1 MLTGR
6 PSYIQLLDGMCHN
19 LQKLLP
25 SQRKRGGAVRSH
37 DGVKTSERGVPPKL
51 NKSWNKQ
58 RRKENEPWDSQS
70 LPLEVVLMKIVCK
83 PPRCPF
89 VIELLEWFETDMAFI
104 IIMEQPESCVTL
116 LKYCS
121 DLPIIMPE
129 VQAKSIMRQL
139 VKALHHCHT
148 RGVFH
153 RDIKLDNI
161 ILNTR
166 TMQLKLIDF
175 GFGYIRQNTTYTEY
189 GDTPVTFPS
198 EWITEDEKRLV
209 SATVRELGLLLLG
222 IFLGGAIIVFEED
235 LFGFEKH
242 MSKAMNQLVSSCY
255 NLNSRKNKVNHM
267 KRKQGHGQN
276 SEPEMMRQ
284 WTEQKHVKRQE
295 TGSRPL
301 TSKAGT
307 VLVENH
313 LEAPCS
319 FTVRESKKRKDHL
332 NRKSINDHEELLA
345 KKMMTET
352 EQKHVKRR
360 GTGSRPV
367 KQIHIIKE
375 VNSFFELYST
385 GAQLGRGA
393 FSSVYAGVRIS
404 DGKEPCDRESFP
416 LELAIMKLL
425 CKQPRC
431 PYVIELLEWFE
442 TDTAFILILER
453 PEPCVTLFDYCRSLQ
468 NQVPDAQAQSI
479 MQQLVKALRHCHDR
493 GVFHRDMKLDN
504 ILSNIQTME
513 VKLIDFGFSFLRKDT
528 TCTECDGSSS
538 SSKDLRTRQA
548 CLRQPPGSLYEFA

>member
-1 MLTGR
+1 MDYTWRKCPVSSLNLSG
-6 PSYIQLLDGMCHN
+6 PSGPFTTKGWRCTN
-19 LQKLLP
+19 LE
-25 SQRKRGGAVRSH
+25 RKRWDVLAKRVEIKSKQDHMKRETGYVKRNKIQSGLNPFAKGRFFARYTVGKMLGKGAFGTVYAGVRKM
-37 DGVKTSERGVPPKL
+37 DGKKVAIKRTLKEFSEHVTF
-51 NKSWNKQ
+51 
-58 RRKENEPWDSQS
+58 PWDSQS

-242 MSKAMNQLVSSCY
+242 MSKACY
-255 NLNSRKNKVNHM
+255 SLISWCFKGDPK
-267 KRKQGHGQN
+267 KQ
-276 SEPEMMRQ
+276 P
-284 WTEQKHVKRQE
+284 T
-295 TGSRPL
+295 L
-301 TSKAGT
+301 
-307 VLVENH
+307 
-313 LEAPCS
+313 
-319 FTVRESKKRKDHL
+319 
-332 NRKSINDHEELLA
+332 
-345 KKMMTET
+345 
-352 EQKHVKRR
+352 
-360 GTGSRPV
+360 
-367 KQIHIIKE
+367 KQILTH
-375 VNSFFELYST
+375 
-385 GAQLGRGA
+385 
-393 FSSVYAGVRIS
+393 
-404 DGKEPCDRESFP
+404 
-416 LELAIMKLL
+416 
-425 CKQPRC
+425 
-431 PYVIELLEWFE
+431 EWF
-442 TDTAFILILER
+442 
-453 PEPCVTLFDYCRSLQ
+453 
-468 NQVPDAQAQSI
+468 
-479 MQQLVKALRHCHDR
+479 K
-493 GVFHRDMKLDN
+493 G
-504 ILSNIQTME
+504 
-513 VKLIDFGFSFLRKDT
+513 
-528 TCTECDGSSS
+528 
-538 SSKDLRTRQA
+538 
-548 CLRQPPGSLYEFA
+548 